1 MTDQNPSAPTASRL
15 FDGLAIG
22 LSGLCLL
29 HCLVLPVAVAALPA
43 LTVFAGEGVHMAMI
57 LLAVPLSV
65 LALVSHGGWRRC
77 GVVMLAFLG
86 LGLMGAPLL
95 AEFIPFTLTLPDAG
109 VTVTHER
116 LVQSETV
123 LTVLGASLLAAAHI
137 LNWRLGRKA

>member
-1 MTDQNPSAPTASRL
+1 MARTSQAPV

-29 HCLVLPVAVAALPA
+29 HCLLLPVAVATLPA
-43 LTVFAGEGVHMAMI
+43 LTVFVGEGVHLAMI

-77 GVVMLAFLG
+77 GVVLLAFLG

-109 VTVTHER
+109 VTVTQAGVAE
-116 LVQSETV
+116 QETS
-123 LTVLGASLLAAAHI
+123 LTVVGASLLAGAHI